1 MILFGTEE
9 EPMLTHKRALFV
21 DEYLVDLNAAQA
33 AIRAGYSAHTANR
46 IGYELL
52 HRPAVA
58 EAIRKALEVRAERL
72 QLSSEDVLRS
82 IVDIRGKAVTGG
94 KLTQALKANEL
105 LGRHLKLFTD
115 RMEHAGPDGGA
126 IDFSDIELSNR
137 LLTLIA
143 ILEKRSK
150 ADES

>member
-1 MILFGTEE
+1 
-9 EPMLTHKRALFV
+9 MLTHKRALFV

>member
-1 MILFGTEE
+1 
-9 EPMLTHKRALFV
+9 MLTQKRALFV
-21 DEYLVDLNAAQA
+21 NEFLVDLNAVQA
-33 AIRAGYSAHTANR
+33 AIRAGYSARSASTNAYR
-46 IGYELL
+46 VLQ
-52 HRPAVA
+52 RPDVA
-58 EAIRKALEVRAERL
+58 EAIRLAVESRAERL

-94 KLTQALKANEL
+94 KFTQALKANEL

-143 ILEKRSK
+143 ILEERANGS
-150 ADES
+150 

>member
-1 MILFGTEE
+1 
-9 EPMLTHKRALFV
+9 MLTTRQEMFV
-21 DEYLVDLNAAQA
+21 SEYLVDLNATQA
-33 AIRAGYSAHTANR
+33 ALRAGYSAHTAHKNSYR
-46 IGYELL
+46 LL

-58 EAIRKALEVRAERL
+58 EAIRQAVEVRAERL

>member
-143 ILEKRSK
+143 TLEKRSK

>member
-1 MILFGTEE
+1 
-9 EPMLTHKRALFV
+9 MLTPRQALFV
-21 DEYLVDLNAAQA
+21 NEYLVDLNAAQA
-33 AIRAGYSAHTANR
+33 AIRAGYSARSAHSKAY
-46 IGYELL
+46 IVL

-58 EAIRKALEVRAERL
+58 EAIRRAVEARAERL

-115 RMEHAGPDGGA
+115 RMEHTGPDGGA

-143 ILEKRSK
+143 TLEERANGS
-150 ADES
+150 

>member
-1 MILFGTEE
+1 
-9 EPMLTHKRALFV
+9 MLTHKRALFV

-143 ILEKRSK
+143 TLEKRSK